1 MRTSLADLPLE
12 QKAAHAVSA
21 LMEATELVAEVAR
34 QGAFAAAPAVVQPAL
49 AMAVLRSADQARAA
63 ATVAVGVV
71 HSSGWLPDGQVSL
84 GRWLEKVG
92 GLASREAT
100 GLIGEARS
108 LTDDY
113 DRLRDAWLTGEISGS
128 MATTMRTGIDTMLRR
143 IPRQDRPAE
152 RAQILD
158 QLMPHADRVTP
169 DRMAH
174 VLKDLRTRVDQDG
187 ARQAEIDA
195 HDEQHIKFTPVGS
208 GVVMKGWL
216 SNETYAQIR
225 TALEQVVDGWYRN
238 NELPDE
244 DRIDCD
250 GDTRAADRKKRQRQ
264 AHLHALALAQI
275 CTDAL
280 ESGTLG
286 THHGLLP
293 RIALRGSLDRLGVGL
308 GGELLLPGHDTPAV
322 VIPEAF
328 RRFLCDAEISPII
341 TANPGGLDASAPHR
355 PIDLVL
361 REANEPFLYVG
372 RDYRVVPP
380 RLRRAL
386 EHRDEHCAFTGCGV
400 NVRRCRAH
408 HVQHWEHGGL
418 TDLDN
423 CVLLCETH
431 HRSVHEGGW
440 TVTAV
445 GCDAR
450 LPGYWQFT
458 PPDRRRP

>member
-1 MRTSLADLPLE
+1 MRSTLTDLPLE
-12 QKAAHAVSA
+12 QKAARAVSA
-21 LMEATELVAEVAR
+21 LMEATELVAEAAR
-34 QGAFAAAPAVVQPAL
+34 EGAFAAAPAAVQPAL
-49 AMAVLRSADQARAA
+49 AIAVLRSADQAKAA
-63 ATVAVGVV
+63 ATAAIAAVD
-71 HSSGWLPDGQVSL
+71 SSGWLPDGQVSL
-84 GRWLEKVG
+84 ARWIEKVA
-92 GLASREAT
+92 GLPSREAN
-100 GLIGEARS
+100 GLLGHARA

-113 DRLRDAWLTGEISGS
+113 SGLLDAWLTGEASGS
-128 MATTMRTGIDTMLRR
+128 MVSTLRHGIDKALRR
-143 IPRQDRPAE
+143 VPRDDRAAK
-152 RAQILD
+152 RAALESTFLD
-158 QLMPHADRVTP
+158 YADRSTADRV
-169 DRMAH
+169 AQA
-174 VLKDLRTRVDQDG
+174 LKNYRAKVDPDG
-187 ARQAEIDA
+187 ANQAEIDA
-195 HDEQHIKFTPVGS
+195 NDEQHIRFTPVGE
-208 GVVMKGWL
+208 GVVVKGWL

-280 ESGTLG
+280 ESGSLG

-308 GGELLLPGHDTPAV
+308 GGEMLLPGHDTPAM

-341 TANPGGLDASAPHR
+341 TANPANGLR

-386 EHRDEHCAFTGCGV
+386 EHRDGHCAFPGCGV

-450 LPGYWQFT
+450 LPGYWQFDP